1 MNSAEIATSHRA
13 PSVMVIEDDPDL
25 RDLLAVAF
33 ERHGLDAKVVANGRE
48 ALDILTSPTANAPE
62 AIVTDVRL
70 PEFSGITLL
79 AGLRAGGFVSTPM
92 IVMTAYADANV
103 TQRVARLGVDALFVK
118 PFDVDELCETLTQF
132 VAHRRAVAASRARL
146 IDA

>member
-1 MNSAEIATSHRA
+1 
-13 PSVMVIEDDPDL
+13 MVIEDDPDL

-33 ERHGLDAKVVANGRE
+33 ERHGLDAQVVASGRE
-48 ALDILTSPTANAPE
+48 ALAILTSPARAPE

-118 PFDVDELCETLTQF
+118 PFDVDELCETLTEF

-146 IDA
+146 ADR